1 MIGTLCSIRFFL
13 NYRAQKNETKVPICL
28 RINVNR
34 KKAELFLNQYIDP
47 KFWDDNKER
56 VIVQK
61 KSDGFIN
68 HSLNEIDNKITE
80 IVWELEEAKEVVTA
94 KIVMQRLTGKSKHN
108 NNSVLLFIDRFIEEA
123 KAKGELTRVVIM
135 QYKTMRIHLSN
146 YIKSTGRDDIMLSQ
160 LKRSDLDGFEHFL
173 LTYIHPTLK
182 RSMKRNTSNKYMV
195 RLKTVTNNAIR
206 KQIISSNPF
215 DGIKIKNIKVEKT
228 YLTKEEL
235 ELLKNHDLAGN
246 ESLIRVRDFFLFSVY
261 TGLRFSDAIA
271 LKDGNIKQT
280 KKGRLWLLS
289 TQKKTNDPIEIPMFE
304 QAKEIYDKYETH
316 RLATGFILPRISN
329 QKVNTY
335 LREII
340 RLVGI
345 NKHVHH
351 HVARHTFA
359 TTVLLENGIDIKTV
373 SRLLGHYSVKS
384 TEVYAKITKDLLE
397 SVAGRIDK
405 L

>member
-1 MIGTLCSIRFFL
+1 M

-68 HSLNEIDNKITE
+68 HSLNEIENKITE

-94 KIVMQRLTGKSKHN
+94 KIVMQRLTGKSKHS
-108 NNSVLLFIDRFIEEA
+108 NNSILLFIDRFIEEA

-160 LKRSDLDGFEHFL
+160 LKRSDLDGFEHHL

-195 RLKTVTNNAIR
+195 RLKTVINNAIR
-206 KQIISSNPF
+206 KQIISTNPF

-246 ESLIRVRDFFLFSVY
+246 ESLIRVRDFFLFSAY

-271 LKDGNIKQT
+271 LKSENIKQT

-316 RLATGFILPRISN
+316 RLATGFVLPRISN

-340 RLVGI
+340 HLVGI

-359 TTVLLENGIDIKTV
+359 TTVLLENGVDIKTV
-373 SRLLGHYSVKS
+373 SRFMGHYSVKS

-397 SVAGRIDK
+397 NVAGRIDK
-405 L
+405 LN